1 MAALW
6 FRMEG
11 SGVGRGG
18 VWRQCRRERTKG
30 GKGEK
35 KGERVLVWLGGWGQE
50 VTASTV
56 RGKGS
61 GSEGSLKGRGGR
73 GFAAREASKE
83 GASGCGYLIGLLWY
97 RGRSGLPADW
107 VGAGLTLPPRRR
119 EKSGGGSTSHDAPMS
134 TDSSTS
140 LTSPSRSLR
149 EDQLLRREELK
160 REEGGAAG
168 VRGDPEG
175 PAAAAEVDRDTTLA
189 SRPPVWRPGRGLS
202 CPAEGRGEMRRFSEE
217 PREDPSVY
225 CSTRALVAL
234 QPLVRRRRAVLV
246 TSLTWVGGLASSVLS
261 VASPGEAAKLGH
273 TRMEALVV
281 SRSGVSSACDS
292 KLWSPREAPA
302 AP

>member
-1 MAALW
+1 LRELGIFVKGGTLAYPTWLIRHDLSDKAN
-6 FRMEG
+6 G
-11 SGVGRGG
+11 STVVQNGGIRRGEGG

-140 LTSPSRSLR
+140 LPVR
-149 EDQLLRREELK
+149 DV
-160 REEGGAAG
+160 GA
-168 VRGDPEG
+168 
-175 PAAAAEVDRDTTLA
+175 
-189 SRPPVWRPGRGLS
+189 
-202 CPAEGRGEMRRFSEE
+202 
-217 PREDPSVY
+217 
-225 CSTRALVAL
+225 
-234 QPLVRRRRAVLV
+234 
-246 TSLTWVGGLASSVLS
+246 
-261 VASPGEAAKLGH
+261 
-273 TRMEALVV
+273 
-281 SRSGVSSACDS
+281 
-292 KLWSPREAPA
+292 
-302 AP
+302 